1 MGVSISCKNNVVT
14 ACIDGDI
21 DHHTAKD
28 IREKVDSYIVRTSPK
43 LLILDFK
50 EVQFM
55 DTSGIGLIMGR
66 FKYMKSVNGK
76 MKVENIPKR
85 LERMMKLSGI
95 GKLGII

>member
-1 MGVSISCKNNVVT
+1 
-14 ACIDGDI
+14 
-21 DHHTAKD
+21 
-28 IREKVDSYIVRTSPK
+28 
-43 LLILDFK
+43 
-50 EVQFM
+50 M

>member
-50 EVQFM
+50 ELVWESFIFFNV
-55 DTSGIGLIMGR
+55 D
-66 FKYMKSVNGK
+66 NW
-76 MKVENIPKR
+76 
-85 LERMMKLSGI
+85 
-95 GKLGII
+95 

>member
-1 MGVSISCKNNVVT
+1 MSVTIESSGNLMVVYL
-14 ACIDGDI
+14 IGEL

>member
-1 MGVSISCKNNVVT
+1 MGVSISCKNNIVT
-14 ACIDGDI
+14 ARIDGDI

-28 IREKVDSYIVRTSPK
+28 IREKIDSYIVRTSPK